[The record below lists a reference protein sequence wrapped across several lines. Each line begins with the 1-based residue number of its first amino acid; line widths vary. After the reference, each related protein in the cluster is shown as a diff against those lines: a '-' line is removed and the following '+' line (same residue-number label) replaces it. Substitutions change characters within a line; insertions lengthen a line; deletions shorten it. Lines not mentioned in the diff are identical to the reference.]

1 MNLLLQIMEEGK
13 LTDSMGRK
21 IDFKNTI
28 IVMTSNLGA
37 DLIRKSTEVGFGAP
51 EGVLDYKAMQEKI
64 QGAVK
69 KHFKPEFLNR
79 LDNFIIFKTLDKESL
94 KRIVDLEF
102 KILQKRLF
110 KKGINIFLDE
120 KAKDFLVEKG
130 YQPEMGVRP
139 LKRAIEQFLEDP
151 LAEKLLIQ
159 PDKKV
164 DYQISAKKDEII
176 FVEKEQTKPQEK
188 KDLAKI

>member
-1 MNLLLQIMEEGK
+1 MPNITLSVSEELK
-13 LTDSMGRK
+13 NK
-21 IDFKNTI
+21 ID
-28 IVMTSNLGA
+28 SL
-37 DLIRKSTEVGFGAP
+37 P
-51 EGVLDYKAMQEKI
+51 EMNWS
-64 QGAVK
+64 GAVR
-69 KHFKPEFLNR
+69 E
-79 LDNFIIFKTLDKESL
+79 
-94 KRIVDLEF
+94 
-102 KILQKRLF
+102 
-110 KKGINIFLDE
+110 FLDE